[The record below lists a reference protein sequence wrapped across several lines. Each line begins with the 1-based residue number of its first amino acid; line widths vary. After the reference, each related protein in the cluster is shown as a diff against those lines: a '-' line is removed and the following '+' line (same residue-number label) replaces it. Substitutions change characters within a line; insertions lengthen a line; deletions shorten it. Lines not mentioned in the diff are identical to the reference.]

1 MVIVIIII
9 IIVDISII
17 MKNIVIISITIVVTN
32 VDNSRRKF
40 RSQTSDNMGRWKAE
54 VGRVREEKRRTKS
67 IKKRKSQKIE
77 DGGVR
82 KGGKSVF

>member
-1 MVIVIIII
+1 MISLTFQELLILSMVIVIIII

-40 RSQTSDNMGRWKAE
+40 RSQTSDQKEKVSEDRRWRCA
-54 VGRVREEKRRTKS
+54 KR
-67 IKKRKSQKIE
+67 
-77 DGGVR
+77 
-82 KGGKSVF
+82 